1 MTTFAALTILAALLT
16 LALPARADERVLNVY
31 NWTEYIDPAVLE
43 RFQKETGITVHYD
56 VFDSLETLE
65 AKLLAGHS
73 GYDIVVPSNEPTFSR
88 LIKVGALAEI
98 DRARVPNWKNLD
110 PALMRQVESSDPGNR
125 HGAIYL
131 WGTTGIG
138 VNPDRVKQL
147 APDAPMDSW
156 DLLFKPENAKR
167 IAPCGITMMDSAI
180 DVIPGV
186 LKYLGRSPDS
196 TDPADLAA
204 VEHTLMGIRR
214 YIRSFASGGAL
225 EALATGQSC
234 LALDYS
240 GDVIQAGA
248 RADEAKR
255 GVSGALCRAEG
266 GRAARLRHAGD
277 PGGRRAQGRRPGVHR
292 FRAAAGRDGRDH
304 QQGALRECG
313 AREPCDDPPRTAG
326 RHQHL
331 PHAGAD
337 GDVLHHRAGAA
348 GGGAPAHPHVGPLQG
363 RALTPLLA
371 ITGLTVRFGA
381 TVALDRLDL
390 SVERGE
396 LFVLLGGSGSGKTTL
411 LRAIGGFVR
420 PETGRIVLDGVD
432 LGALP
437 PHRRPV
443 NTMFQSYALFPHM
456 SVAANIGFGLRM
468 QGLKRADVQTRV
480 AEMLDLVGLAR
491 VWRAAAGA
499 ALRRPAAARRTGA
512 CAGAAAGAAAAR

>member
-1 MTTFAALTILAALLT
+1 MGSTRAITGVTSVSLSRARVPAFAGMTVLVLLLT
-16 LALPARADERVLNVY
+16 LLAVLPVRADERVLNVY
-31 NWTEYIDPAVLE
+31 NWTEYIDPAELE

-98 DRARVPNWKNLD
+98 DRARVPNWRNLD
-110 PALMRQVESSDPGNR
+110 PTLMRQVESSDPGNR

-138 VNPDRVKQL
+138 VNPERVKQL

-156 DLLFKPENAKR
+156 ELLFKPENAR
-167 IAPCGITMMDSAI
+167 RLAPCGITMMDSAI

-196 TDPADLAA
+196 ADAFDLAA

-255 GVSGALCRAEG
+255 GVTVRYVTPKEGAQLGFDMLAIPVDAEHKDGALAFIDFLLRPDVMAAITNKVRYANAVPASRPMIRAE
-266 GRAARLRHAGD
+266 
-277 PGGRRAQGRRPGVHR
+277 
-292 FRAAAGRDGRDH
+292 
-304 QQGALRECG
+304 
-313 AREPCDDPPRTAG
+313 
-326 RHQHL
+326 
-331 PHAGAD
+331 
-337 GDVLHHRAGAA
+337 
-348 GGGAPAHPHVGPLQG
+348 
-363 RALTPLLA
+363 LLA
-371 ITGLTVRFGA
+371 DTNIFPTPAQMATFFTIGPVPQAAERQRTRMWARF
-381 TVALDRLDL
+381 
-390 SVERGE
+390 
-396 LFVLLGGSGSGKTTL
+396 K
-411 LRAIGGFVR
+411 
-420 PETGRIVLDGVD
+420 
-432 LGALP
+432 
-437 PHRRPV
+437 
-443 NTMFQSYALFPHM
+443 
-456 SVAANIGFGLRM
+456 
-468 QGLKRADVQTRV
+468 
-480 AEMLDLVGLAR
+480 
-491 VWRAAAGA
+491 AGH
-499 ALRRPAAARRTGA
+499 
-512 CAGAAAGAAAAR
+512 

>member
-1 MTTFAALTILAALLT
+1 MGRTPAITEAASVPVARTWVPAFAGMTMLAARMTMLVALMILVTLLT

-43 RFQKETGITVHYD
+43 RFQEETGITVHYD

-110 PALMRQVESSDPGNR
+110 ASLMWQVESSDPGNR

-138 VNPDRVKQL
+138 VNPNRVKQL

-156 DLLFKPENAKR
+156 DLLFKPENARR

-196 TDPADLAA
+196 ADPADLAA

-255 GVSGALCRAEG
+255 GVTVRYVAPKEGAQLGFDMLAIPADAEHKD
-266 GRAARLRHAGD
+266 AALAFIDFVLQPDVMAAITNKVRYANAVPASRPMIRPELLADTNIFPTAEQLATFFTIGPVPQAAERLRTRMWARFKAG
-277 PGGRRAQGRRPGVHR
+277 H
-292 FRAAAGRDGRDH
+292 
-304 QQGALRECG
+304 
-313 AREPCDDPPRTAG
+313 
-326 RHQHL
+326 
-331 PHAGAD
+331 
-337 GDVLHHRAGAA
+337 
-348 GGGAPAHPHVGPLQG
+348 
-363 RALTPLLA
+363 
-371 ITGLTVRFGA
+371 
-381 TVALDRLDL
+381 
-390 SVERGE
+390 
-396 LFVLLGGSGSGKTTL
+396 
-411 LRAIGGFVR
+411 
-420 PETGRIVLDGVD
+420 
-432 LGALP
+432 
-437 PHRRPV
+437 
-443 NTMFQSYALFPHM
+443 
-456 SVAANIGFGLRM
+456 
-468 QGLKRADVQTRV
+468 
-480 AEMLDLVGLAR
+480 
-491 VWRAAAGA
+491 
-499 ALRRPAAARRTGA
+499 
-512 CAGAAAGAAAAR
+512 